1 MKKLAFFLFLLSSP
15 ALAQQPLPRSVTGT
29 MTNSGDTLVINT
41 VGMTTMTA
49 QLNSS
54 PGESWAFEGAVDG
67 TNFYAMLPFEW
78 KQTGAAN
85 NDRIFATGQF
95 AMDPA
100 WPTNVTIQLN
110 VAGMQQARIRKTAG
124 TTPKNWTLSTG
135 PGPERQGSFVNIG
148 IPNEVPL
155 RTNGGGALLVAEE
168 RNLTIQGYAST
179 PTFNLG
185 TLNGAATDANQTTGN
200 TSLATI
206 ATRTPAL
213 GQATMVNSSPVVI
226 ASNQSAVNVTDQ
238 HTNVTA
244 DYHDAGTQ
252 FVTMY
257 GIALPSLFGAQ
268 PGGTATNPI
277 RVDPTGTTTQT
288 VSGTVGISGTV
299 TDQHTNLTADFDTSG
314 ATTNVTMFG
323 IAVPSPIGPL
333 AAGGTLNPLIVSAQ
347 QSTPGTAPWLT
358 TLGDGF
364 QTAAFA
370 TSAPV
375 GTEVGLVTRPIGT
388 ATEET
393 LSGFVATA
401 GSDSATAVS
410 VQGAV
415 GGNPVPITA
424 TTLPLATGASTSA
437 NQTTGNTS
445 LSSIDTKTPAL
456 GQTTMTG
463 SRPVVIASNQSAVP
477 VSGTVTANVG
487 TGNAVVSTVNSSTA
501 ALGIGAVFTG
511 TSEDVTEYVDARV
524 LVFSNQASA
533 TDGLSIQQSS
543 DGTNWDIVDAYSI
556 PASTGKTFGVGTVA
570 RFFRV
575 VYTNGGTAQ
584 ATFRLATIFHKRTV
598 KASSVRPQDARPN
611 DNDMEETL
619 AYLAAFNGT
628 TWDRVRIANGGLATT
643 NVESTRTAGT
653 LTSATCPGT
662 GCVSV
667 TTTNYAMASVTING
681 TYSVTPV
688 FEFSDDGT
696 NFYSVTCTRTDSAVQ
711 ESSAG
716 ALVNTLRAWDCSV
729 FGTTSFRVR
738 ASAFVSGTA
747 NIGIILSG
755 TPIEAA
761 PTVALTTG
769 SAVNAQIN
777 GVNQSVQQ
785 GVADT
790 GTARV
795 VFSQEA
801 TYSAGTTLKTATAAG
816 TGPFFS
822 LCGSATKTIRVQRIA
837 ISGTVAT
844 AAVWGDVILKTTS
857 TATSGGTATALTAAP
872 YDTSATAATATANY
886 YTVLATTP
894 GTMRAVVLNVTQ
906 LFPVTAISATLQ
918 PTPVPIIYVWRDQ
931 DAEAPTLRGT
941 AQCLTANFGTTTT
954 NAPTLSVSVA
964 WTEK

>member
-124 TTPKNWTLSTG
+124 TIPKNWTLSTG
-135 PGPERQGSFVNIG
+135 PGPERQGSFINIG

-244 DYHDAGTQ
+244 DYNDLGTVQ
-252 FVTMY
+252 SVTMY
-257 GIALPSLFGAQ
+257 GLALPSLGGAVA
-268 PGGTATNPI
+268 GGTSSFPI
-277 RVDPTGTTTQT
+277 RVDPTGTTLQPVT
-288 VSGTVGISGTV
+288 GTVN
-299 TDQHTNLTADFDTSG
+299 DQHTNLTADFDTSG

-347 QSTPGTAPWLT
+347 QSTPGAAPWLT

-463 SRPVVIASNQSAVP
+463 SRPVVIASNQSAIPVTGTFFQAIQP
-477 VSGTVTANVG
+477 VSGTFWQAIQPVSQSG
-487 TGNAVVSTVNSSTA
+487 TWTTGRTW
-501 ALGIGAVFTG
+501 ALGSG
-511 TSEDVTEYVDARV
+511 TD
-524 LVFSNQASA
+524 
-533 TDGLSIQQSS
+533 
-543 DGTNWDIVDAYSI
+543 
-556 PASTGKTFGVGTVA
+556 TVA
-570 RFFRV
+570 
-575 VYTNGGTAQ
+575 
-584 ATFRLATIFHKRTV
+584 TV
-598 KASSVRPQDARPN
+598 Q
-611 DNDMEETL
+611 
-619 AYLAAFNGT
+619 GQ
-628 TWDRVRIANGGLATT
+628 
-643 NVESTRTAGT
+643 STRTAGT
-653 LTSATCPGT
+653 LTSTTCPGT

-667 TTTNYAMASVTING
+667 VTTNYSVATVTING
-681 TYSVTPV
+681 TYALTPV

-696 NFYSVTCTRTDSAVQ
+696 NFYSTTCTRSDSAAQ
-711 ESSAG
+711 ETGGG
-716 ALVNTLRAWDCSV
+716 ALVNTLRAWDCGV
-729 FGTTSFRVR
+729 FSSTSFRVR
-738 ASAFVSGTA
+738 ASAFTSGTA
-747 NIGIILSG
+747 NIGITLSSAPIEPAATVAVSG
-755 TPIEAA
+755 TSVINQ
-761 PTVALTTG
+761 TQV
-769 SAVNAQIN
+769 N
-777 GVNQSVQQ
+777 GVAVDVAQ
-785 GVADT
+785 GAPST
-790 GTARV
+790 GTQRV
-795 VFSQEA
+795 VLAQAA
-801 TYSAGTTLKTATAAG
+801 TYSAGTTTATATAAG
-816 TGPFFS
+816 TGIFFEI
-822 LCGSATKTIRVQRIA
+822 CGSATKVLKVQKIW

-844 AAVWGDVILKTTS
+844 GAKNGDVIITKRSAATT
-857 TATSGGTATALTAAP
+857 AGTATTLTQVP
-872 YDTSATAATATANY
+872 YDSNAGAGTATNVRFF
-886 YTVLATTP
+886 TVL
-894 GTMRAVVLNVTQ
+894 GTAGASVGVVANGEVYLPLTGTGTYTQ
-906 LFPVTAISATLQ
+906 PVDF
-918 PTPVPIIYVWRDQ
+918 VWRDQ
-931 DAEAPTLRGT
+931 DSEAPTLRGT
-941 AQCLTANFGTTTT
+941 AQCLTANFGATTT
-954 NAPTLSVSVA
+954 NAPSLLVHA
-964 WTEK
+964 RWTEQ